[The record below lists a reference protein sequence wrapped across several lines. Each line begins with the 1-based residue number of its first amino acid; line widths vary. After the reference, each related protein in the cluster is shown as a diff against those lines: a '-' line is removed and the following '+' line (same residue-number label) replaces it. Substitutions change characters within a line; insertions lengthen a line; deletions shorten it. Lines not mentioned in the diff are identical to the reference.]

1 MNFGVLIFPQAEEL
15 DIVGPWEMLT
25 MWAKHAQGPEHC
37 LMVAQSLEPVICAKG
52 MEITPHASF
61 ETCPALN
68 YLLIPGGQ
76 GTRTEVNNRQLVD
89 FIAQQA
95 ASCQAILSVCT
106 GSFLLHAA
114 GLLTGRM
121 ATTHWGSLQR
131 MRALGDVNVV
141 EERFVRD
148 GNIWSSAGCRLVLT
162 SCWRSLLASRLKKL
176 REECSSLL
184 SIIRPGS
191 SMVASKNMQ
200 MHLRTCG
207 PPDCSVQRTRCA
219 RR

>member
-1 MNFGVLIFPQAEEL
+1 MSMNFGVLIFPQAEEL

-89 FIAQQA
+89 FIAQRA

-131 MRALGDVNVV
+131 MRALGDVKVV

-148 GNIWSSAGCRLVLT
+148 GNIWSSAGVSAGIDLM
-162 SCWRSLLASRLKKL
+162 LAFIAS
-176 REECSSLL
+176 
-184 SIIRPGS
+184 
-191 SMVASKNMQ
+191 VASEEAAGKVQ
-200 MHLRTCG
+200 FAAEYYPSGIKYGGFEKHADAPAYLRT
-207 PPDCSVQRTRCA
+207 T
-219 RR
+219 